1 MIKIICSETLN
12 VLINS
17 MNAFPN
23 NNSNKNI
30 SKIIDPSV
38 SVIAFDQFL
47 IAFNIIMY
55 SPFLKKGSHSRPF
68 FKI

>member
-30 SKIIDPSV
+30 SKIIDPRV

-55 SPFLKKGSHSRPF
+55 SPF
-68 FKI
+68 